1 MEVAAAV
8 VEGSGQ
14 RVPTSTVGGNQKAWP
29 EQEGASSCSE
39 WCFGLALFITN
50 GRRIGPKLMDVDCR
64 ILRARNGSGAIL
76 ITGLLEHAEG
86 EH

>member
-29 EQEGASSCSE
+29 EQEGASSCRKD
-39 WCFGLALFITN
+39 CFGLALLITN
-50 GRRIGPKLMDVDCR
+50 GRRTGPKLMEVGCR
-64 ILRARNGSGAIL
+64 VLHVPKGHR
-76 ITGLLEHAEG
+76 
-86 EH
+86 